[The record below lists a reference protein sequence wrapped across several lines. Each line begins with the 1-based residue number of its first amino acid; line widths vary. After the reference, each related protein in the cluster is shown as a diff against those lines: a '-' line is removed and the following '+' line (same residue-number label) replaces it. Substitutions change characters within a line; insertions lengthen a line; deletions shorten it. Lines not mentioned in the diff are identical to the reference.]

1 MGSHRVSHFCFKF
14 SKSKSKK
21 MEWLFGRRMTPDEML
36 RKNQRALTKAMRE
49 LDRERAKMEQ
59 QEKKI
64 IADIKKMA
72 KQGQMDA
79 VKIMAKDLVRTRR
92 YVKKFML
99 MRANIQA
106 VSLKIQTLKSQSA
119 MAQAMKGVT
128 KAMGNMN
135 KQMKMPEIQKIMM
148 EFEKQSEIMDM
159 KGEMME
165 DAIDDVMGEL
175 GLQLNDK
182 LGDMP
187 VAAGSLATAGAAKN
201 KTAVAAGGAD
211 DDDADLQA
219 RLDDLRRD

>member
-1 MGSHRVSHFCFKF
+1 M
-14 SKSKSKK
+14 
-21 MEWLFGRRMTPDEML
+21 MEWLFGRRMTPEEQL
-36 RKNQRALTKAMRE
+36 KKNQRALNKAIRE

-106 VSLKIQTLKSQSA
+106 VSLKIQTLKSQNA

-128 KAMGNMN
+128 KAMMSMN
-135 KQMKMPEIQKIMM
+135 KQMKLPEIQKIMQ

-159 KGEMME
+159 KEEMMSDAVDDVLGDE
-165 DAIDDVMGEL
+165 DDEEEGDAIVTQVLDEL
-175 GLQLNDK
+175 GLQLTDQLAGPTVPGGSLAMTANK
-182 LGDMP
+182 ATAKTP
-187 VAAGSLATAGAAKN
+187 VAAAE
-201 KTAVAAGGAD
+201 AD
-211 DDDADLQA
+211 ADADLAA
-219 RLDDLRRD
+219 RLENLRRE

>member
-1 MGSHRVSHFCFKF
+1 
-14 SKSKSKK
+14 
-21 MEWLFGRRMTPDEML
+21 MEWFFGRRMTPDEML

-165 DAIDDVMGEL
+165 DAIDDVMGDEDDEEESDAIVNQVLDEL